1 MTRRKLIILAL
12 LAAACGFPQSRPAP
26 PKPKLVVA
34 IVIDQFRYDYLTRF
48 RANYSG
54 GIAELLERGAVFTNA
69 RYRQFPTVTA
79 VGHSIIL
86 SGAMPSLSGIIDN
99 QWFDRGLNRQ
109 VTSVSDDAT
118 QLLGGAGPGSSPRRL
133 LASTLGDEMKAASRG
148 DCRVIGISLK
158 DRAAILP
165 SGHRAD
171 GAYWFDPRAGAFVSS
186 TFYFKEL
193 PEWVRT
199 FNAARPAEGYGN
211 AQWTPLVASPDYPDF
226 RKKMPGGGPEL
237 YAALEASP
245 YANELVEAFAERAV
259 EAERLGGHAAADLL
273 TVSFSANDYVG
284 HELGPDSAEVR
295 DMALRVDRSIGK
307 LLAFLDR
314 RMGPGRVVVVL
325 TADHGVAPL
334 PEVLAERKMP
344 GGRQPA
350 KVVLDAIQLALSGRF
365 GEGRWVAGAS
375 TAGAYLNRDLIASK
389 KLDEAQVEE
398 EAAKAA
404 RSVPHVLRV
413 YTRAQ
418 LMAGKAGDDAVGG
431 AVANGFCA
439 SRSGDVFIVRE
450 PYWIEV
456 EHGTTHGS
464 PFDYDTHV
472 PVIFMGP
479 GIKPRRYDAAIAPND
494 IAPTLASLLG
504 VETPNCSAGRPLAE
518 MLVR

>member
-1 MTRRKLIILAL
+1 VLAL
-12 LAAACGFPQSRPAP
+12 LAATCGFPQSRTAP

-48 RANYSG
+48 RANYTA
-54 GIAELLERGAVFTNA
+54 GIAELLDRGAVFTDA

-79 VGHSIIL
+79 VGHSILL
-86 SGAMPSLSGIIDN
+86 SGAMPALSGIIDN
-99 QWFDRGLNRQ
+99 QWFDRALNRQ

-118 QLLGGAGPGSSPRRL
+118 ELLGGAGPGSSPRRL

-148 DCRVIGISLK
+148 GCRVIGISLK

-165 SGHRAD
+165 SGHAAD

-193 PEWVRT
+193 PEWVRG
-199 FNAARPAEGYGN
+199 FNAKRPADGYGN
-211 AQWTPLVASPDYPDF
+211 AQWTPLEPSPDYPDF

-245 YANELVEAFAERAV
+245 YANELVEAFAERAI

-284 HELGPDSAEVR
+284 HQMGPDSAEVR

-307 LLAFLDR
+307 LLAFLDQR
-314 RMGPGRVVVVL
+314 LGSGHVVVVL

-344 GGRQPA
+344 GGRQSA
-350 KVVLDAIQLALSGRF
+350 KVVLDAIQGALSERF

-404 RSVPHVLRV
+404 RAVPHVLRV

-418 LMAGKAGDDAVGG
+418 LVAGKAGDDAVGQ
-431 AVANGFCA
+431 AVANGSCA
-439 SRSGDVFIVRE
+439 SRSGDVFIVME

-479 GIKPRRYDAAIAPND
+479 GIKPGRYDGTIAPND
-494 IAPTLASLLG
+494 IAPTLATLLG
-504 VETPNCSAGRPLAE
+504 VETPSCSAGRALAE